1 MTDIAAR
8 RARPTGLQARTG
20 GPSDGEGHLLEHL
33 LGWSLVVVLALL
45 TTGLGL
51 L

>member
-8 RARPTGLQARTG
+8 RTGLHTRTG
-20 GPSDGEGHLLEHL
+20 GPSGGEDHLLEQL

-45 TTGLGL
+45 TTQLGL
-51 L
+51 F

>member
-8 RARPTGLQARTG
+8 RIGLHSHTG
-20 GPSDGEGHLLEHL
+20 GPSDGEDHLLEHL

-45 TTGLGL
+45 TTQLGL
-51 L
+51 F

>member
-8 RARPTGLQARTG
+8 RTGLHTRTG
-20 GPSDGEGHLLEHL
+20 GPSDGEDHLLEHL

-45 TTGLGL
+45 TAQLGL
-51 L
+51 F

>member
-8 RARPTGLQARTG
+8 RTGLHARTG
-20 GPSDGEGHLLEHL
+20 GPSSDGEDHLLEHL

-45 TTGLGL
+45 TTRLGL
-51 L
+51 F

>member
-8 RARPTGLQARTG
+8 RTGLHARTG
-20 GPSDGEGHLLEHL
+20 GPSDGEDHLLEHL

-45 TTGLGL
+45 ITRLGL
-51 L
+51 F

>member
-8 RARPTGLQARTG
+8 RTGPHTRTG
-20 GPSDGEGHLLEHL
+20 GPSDDQDHLVEHL

-45 TTGLGL
+45 TAQLGL
-51 L
+51 F